1 MKSHGS
7 VAAGR
12 ALRWGQLRGQRCSR
26 AAPGS
31 AASGKVRTGPCRR
44 KGHFPLG
51 RPPLL
56 QCQHSWAALRQE
68 PELCNPL
75 SNHTSKGE
83 QLPDRLQHISVVSLS
98 IMKSVSTASRADGAG
113 LDGTH
118 TQYFVHKI
126 HAYTLKKR
134 LQIKKKQN
142 RIKPDTNDPADTM
155 ALSVDSTAHKP
166 RNPFI
171 HSYIVVLLLL
181 KRS

>member
-1 MKSHGS
+1 MLQGCPRLCSLRQGQD
-7 VAAGR
+7 R
-12 ALRWGQLRGQRCSR
+12 ALQKEGTLPTGVATPTAMPTQLSR
-26 AAPGS
+26 TE
-31 AASGKVRTGPCRR
+31 TGT
-44 KGHFPLG
+44 
-51 RPPLL
+51 
-56 QCQHSWAALRQE
+56 E

-75 SNHTSKGE
+75 SNRTSKGE

-98 IMKSVSTASRADGAG
+98 IMKSVATASRADGAG

-155 ALSVDSTAHKP
+155 ALTVLTAQHT
-166 RNPFI
+166 NPTTLL
-171 HSYIVVLLLL
+171 YIPTLLYYYF
-181 KRS
+181 